1 MIYILSGAYLTHLFS
16 GDPYHIRLRPVVP
29 LIFGS
34 CCLLLSV
41 CSSLIGPPLSGAACL
56 FFLTR
61 LVYLDYPAQADVY
74 TSETLL
80 ELATGLLLLAMWLVY
95 RWDLVGRGD
104 VAALKKARRDMM
116 KDRRAMTP
124 GTETLTSL

>member
-1 MIYILSGAYLTHLFS
+1 M
-16 GDPYHIRLRPVVP
+16 P
-29 LIFGS
+29 
-34 CCLLLSV
+34 
-41 CSSLIGPPLSGAACL
+41 
-56 FFLTR
+56 R

-80 ELATGLLLLAMWLVY
+80 ELATALLLLAMWLVY